1 MANAVVWVDIPAKK
15 LERAARFYSA
25 VLAADITVQDVG
37 GGTKLAF
44 LPMAPGE
51 VAGCLYTAE
60 GDVKPG
66 KTGPMIYLNC
76 DGRLEAALAEAERN
90 GGKVLR
96 PVQSLGPH
104 GFRAVILDSEGN
116 RVALHSR

>member
-15 LERAARFYSA
+15 LGRATRFYSA
-25 VLAADITVQDVG
+25 VLAAKIEVQDVG

-44 LPMAPGE
+44 LPMSPGE
-51 VAGCLYTAE
+51 VAGCLYKAE

-66 KTGPMIYLNC
+66 KNGPMVYLNC
-76 DGRLEAALAEAERN
+76 DGRLDAALAEVEKA
-90 GGKVLR
+90 GGKVLQ
-96 PVQSLGPH
+96 PAHSIGPH

>member
-1 MANAVVWVDIPAKK
+1 MANAVVWVDIPARK

-25 VLAADITVQDVG
+25 VLAADIAVQDVG
-37 GGTKLAF
+37 GTRLAF
-44 LPMAPGE
+44 LPVSPGE
-51 VAGCLYTAE
+51 VAGCLYKAE

-66 KTGPMIYLNC
+66 KKGPMVYLNC
-76 DGRLEAALAEAERN
+76 DGRLDAALAEVEKA
-90 GGKVLR
+90 GGKVLQ
-96 PVQSLGPH
+96 PAHSIGPH